1 MGFGGYFFTVDLA
14 FDFFLIVTGA
24 GLMLSALSL
33 TTTSQYLQDVASFA
47 ISFPQLLQNMGTPND
62 RNFKRNIRSIYGRR
76 TPVNAVAIKVKIH
89 ERKLVAGDFRLER
102 ISP

>member
-1 MGFGGYFFTVDLA
+1 
-14 FDFFLIVTGA
+14 
-24 GLMLSALSL
+24 
-33 TTTSQYLQDVASFA
+33 
-47 ISFPQLLQNMGTPND
+47 MGTPND